1 MADDFKTYEIY
12 APQVTAD
19 PFRRDVLFSMQLKV
33 VKTFWKS
40 LIYAD
45 NFRAARWNQGGLTYM
60 LYHSVKN
67 DAAFVIGVLGTN
79 ELPLS
84 HHTYLKDEVGTGKY
98 YADILLNLPHGRK
111 KDELKVTVVES

>member
-1 MADDFKTYEIY
+1 MMADNFKTYEIY

-19 PFRRDVLFSMQLKV
+19 PFRRDGLFSMQLKV

-60 LYHSVKN
+60 LYHSAKN
-67 DAAFVIGVLGTN
+67 EASI
-79 ELPLS
+79 
-84 HHTYLKDEVGTGKY
+84 GKY
-98 YADILLNLPHGRK
+98 YADILLNLPYGRK
-111 KDELKVTVVES
+111 MKKLKENVVEF